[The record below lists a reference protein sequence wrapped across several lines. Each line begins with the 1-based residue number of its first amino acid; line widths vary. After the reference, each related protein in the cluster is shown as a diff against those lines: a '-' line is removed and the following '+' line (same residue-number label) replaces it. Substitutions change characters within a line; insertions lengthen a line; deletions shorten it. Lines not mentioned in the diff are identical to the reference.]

1 MDGGGITML
10 TYLFKR
16 LFFIIPTLIGIVL
29 ITFIVIRLAPGD
41 PAEMRIRAAG
51 QGVLADQAAV
61 SIVEETRKLYGLDKP
76 IPVQFGLWLKR
87 VATFNFGDS
96 YKDGRPVLKKIAE
109 ALPITLTLNIFTI
122 FVIYFISIPWGILTS
137 IKPAG
142 FFDRLSSLILFVL
155 YSLPS
160 FWVALVLIVFIGGG
174 DYLNW
179 FPIAGLLSEGAE
191 RLPLL
196 QKIGNLAWHLVLP
209 VVCLTY
215 GGFAFLARFSR
226 ATMLEVIHQDFIR
239 TARAKGLSEWK
250 VILKHGFRNA
260 LIPQLTLLGTLLPE
274 LLGGSVIIEQIFAIP
289 GMGRLG
295 FEAVLNRDYPVIM
308 AIATIDALLTLVS
321 LLISDL
327 LYAAVDPR
335 ITFEAKK

>member
-1 MDGGGITML
+1 MSF
-10 TYLFKR
+10 YLLKR
-16 LFFIIPTLIGIVL
+16 LLLIIPTLLGIIL

-41 PAEMRIRAAG
+41 PAEMKLAAASRQALG
-51 QGVLADQAAV
+51 EQAAA

-76 IPVQFGLWLKR
+76 IPVQFLLWVKR
-87 VATFNFGDS
+87 VATFDFGTS
-96 YKDGRPVLKKIAE
+96 YKDGQGVLGKIGR
-109 ALPITLTLNIFTI
+109 ALPITLTLNVLTLFI
-122 FVIYFISIPWGILTS
+122 IYFISIPWGVLTS
-137 IKPAG
+137 VKPAG
-142 FFDRLSSLILFVL
+142 IFDRLSALFLFVL

-160 FWVALVLIVFIGGG
+160 FWVAMLLIVFVAGG
-174 DYLNW
+174 DYWDL
-179 FPIAGLLSEGAE
+179 FPIAGFISDGAE
-191 RLPLL
+191 VLSFWE
-196 QKIGNLAWHLVLP
+196 KVGNVAWHLVLP

-226 ATMLEVIHQDFIR
+226 ATMLEVVHQDFIR

-260 LIPQLTLLGTLLPE
+260 LIPQLTLLGTLLPA

-295 FEAVLNRDYPVIM
+295 FESVLNRDYPVIM
-308 AIATIDALLTLVS
+308 AIATIDAFLTLVS

-327 LYAAVDPR
+327 LYAVVDPR
-335 ITFEAKK
+335 ITFEARQ